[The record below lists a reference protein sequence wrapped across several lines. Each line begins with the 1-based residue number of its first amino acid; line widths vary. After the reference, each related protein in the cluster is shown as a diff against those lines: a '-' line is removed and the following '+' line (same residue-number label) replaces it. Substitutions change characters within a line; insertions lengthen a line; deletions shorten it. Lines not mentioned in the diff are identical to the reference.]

1 LTSRS
6 VSPSGSRVTNVL
18 MVTTTMRML
27 DGVHGNTSH
36 ARPVLPLGLGLEVGG
51 VSPEKRLVAP
61 LSAGGH
67 TDHSSAPSHDG
78 LADAGGESH
87 TRLLTIFRVAND
99 NAGGARGTGNG
110 ATITSLCLNAGDD
123 GAFGH
128 GVDGQDIADLQGSFL
143 AGIDEHAGV
152 HALNGDEVFSALL
165 VFVLISENNLGE
177 RSTTARIMN
186 DVLDYAPHVAL
197 TFSVV

>member
-1 LTSRS
+1 
-6 VSPSGSRVTNVL
+6 VTNVL

-36 ARPVLPLGLGLEVGG
+36 ARPVLPLGLGLEVGC

-61 LSAGGH
+61 LSTGGH
-67 TDHSSAPSHDG
+67 TDHCSAPSHDG

-87 TRLLTIFRVAND
+87 TRLLTIFRVAN
-99 NAGGARGTGNG
+99 NNSGCARGTGNG

-143 AGIDEHAGV
+143 AGIDEHSGV

-165 VFVLISENNLGE
+165 VLVLISENNLGE
-177 RSTTARIMN
+177 RGTSARIMN
-186 DVLDYAPHVAL
+186 DVLDYASHVAL